1 MQQKKDYTTES
12 EAYLI
17 SGGIINP
24 MQYRFA
30 QKSHKHNKQNENHH
44 NKLFRFKKVKKEDAE
59 AKKDKTAEDFKLT
72 DEDPLH
78 YFFMSFNSHVY
89 D

>member
-1 MQQKKDYTTES
+1 MK
-12 EAYLI
+12 
-17 SGGIINP
+17 IIITSFSDS
-24 MQYRFA
+24 RRS
-30 QKSHKHNKQNENHH
+30 K
-44 NKLFRFKKVKKEDAE
+44 KKVNYFMIDAE